1 MGHPSDGAL
10 GDNRRA
16 LRQPIAVT
24 AQIRDGRGP
33 KFACRLLDL
42 STTGFRAEAVHPL
55 SIGDTV
61 WVTLPGMSGMEAE
74 VAWRD
79 DFTIGC
85 RFKQP
90 LYGPVFDNL
99 IRTNG

>member
-33 KFACRLLDL
+33 KFACRILDL

-85 RFKQP
+85 RFKRP
-90 LYGPVFDNL
+90 LYDAIFDN
-99 IRTNG
+99 IVRANG